1 MKEVFLVENIKC
13 HGCAGT
19 ITTELK
25 KLVDDC
31 SVVVTPGEGRVE
43 VQSEHSID
51 RALVLNKLH
60 QLGYPEAGENNL
72 ISKAKSYVSCVIGR
86 IHAEPDTN

>member
-25 KLVDDC
+25 KLVDDF
-31 SVVVTPGEGRVE
+31 SVIVTPEEGRVE
-43 VQSEHSID
+43 VSSEHTID
-51 RALVLNKLH
+51 RHLVLDKLS
-60 QLGYPEAGENNL
+60 QLGYPEVGDNNL

-86 IHAEPDTN
+86 IHSEPDTN